1 MIAMRWML
9 INQSE
14 SGHRVDVCEID
25 SKTRFLTP
33 PYTQWWRIAANPMV
47 YGYKQ
52 AWLEAGELQL

>member
-25 SKTRFLTP
+25 TKETRFLNSILNTMMKDSCKP
-33 PYTQWWRIAANPMV
+33 NGLR
-47 YGYKQ
+47 
-52 AWLEAGELQL
+52 L